1 MTDTKPSVRGHFAA
15 TFGEDNAE
23 AIMSAAIQHQNGV
36 HDNRGSDPFKWA
48 LLIAIGHG
56 CLTRFAGDH
65 GITATEDDMK
75 AWALEH
81 GDLGDH
87 DGDCDYLAL
96 MCGAYKGWLP
106 TEVSA

>member
-36 HDNRGSDPFKWA
+36 HDNRG
-48 LLIAIGHG
+48 
-56 CLTRFAGDH
+56 
-65 GITATEDDMK
+65 
-75 AWALEH
+75 LEH